1 MYFMVLIDASTRWS
15 HVCLL
20 LTCNHTFAKFMAQVI
35 RLKANF
41 LKHQIQSIRLDNA
54 TKFSS

>member
-1 MYFMVLIDASTRWS
+1 
-15 HVCLL
+15 
-20 LTCNHTFAKFMAQVI
+20 LTCNHTFAKFMEQVI

-54 TKFSS
+54 TEFSS